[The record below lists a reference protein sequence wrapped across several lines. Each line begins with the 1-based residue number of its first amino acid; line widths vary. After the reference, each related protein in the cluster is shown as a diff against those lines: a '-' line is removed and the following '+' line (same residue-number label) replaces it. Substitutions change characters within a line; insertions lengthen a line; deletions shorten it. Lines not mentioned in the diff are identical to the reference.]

1 MPSLFCTLK
10 TGHWIFPRFPQDS
23 GTSRPGTLWNS
34 VPVELSFGTLF
45 RFSLWLSSRPISSC
59 QLSTL
64 LHLHPS
70 PIHLVLSK
78 GSFQDFSCMDISS

>member
-10 TGHWIFPRFPQDS
+10 TGHWIFPRFSQDS
-23 GTSRPGTLWNS
+23 GTPRSGTSSFW
-34 VPVELSFGTLF
+34 LSF
-45 RFSLWLSSRPISSC
+45 RPISSC